1 MTVGED
7 IRACLPLPRLF
18 SVPELHHTDTSS
30 PEGIITAILFLAT
43 ILNYPIP
50 STQVHTKFTDMA
62 DDGVVRVIRNP
73 QAQQASREEPDRNDD
88 CWDFENMGSH
98 LQWQGLAGDAGPVI
112 GHHGCFSELD
122 STREHEFMGSS
133 IGFLLLGRLSDLYGR
148 RHIIVGTSLLGVV
161 GCLLGSFSI
170 NAEMLIAANICNGMA
185 AAAQLPLGVAV
196 AELVPNKARA
206 RAVAVTSVL
215 PFLVVGLGSAL
226 VPSVLHDGSSVQWRW
241 GYYTGA
247 FLAFVSFLLYLGLYR
262 PPSFKQLNVAG
273 KTKLEMIKHLD
284 FVGIFLYISG
294 CVLLLLGFC
303 LGISS
308 YPSVDKEVIGTL
320 VGGFSALVLFV
331 LYEAFSTTE
340 QPLMPPKMF
349 KNVQFA
355 SLVVCAT
362 FSSMV
367 FYALTV
373 LWPFVIGKVFNNGSH
388 TIAWAVS
395 LLAFGATLG
404 IFMTAV
410 PSLRGKHFRKQ
421 CMVASGV
428 ALALMAPLC
437 TIWFDGRQGP
447 IVLVGIIASFA
458 FGHIVAVAIT
468 GVTFVWEPQDIGLAS
483 GVLGSMCS
491 LGCAFART
499 LVTLL
504 LRKKLEEELTKS
516 VTPVALNAILPAPIL
531 QQLATTIQEQA
542 TKNGKTNLTEFTSLS
557 ILTRVAITN
566 AIQSGYSYSLRSI
579 FLALVPFSA
588 VLLIAACFV
597 PDLDQFNTLK
607 VARRMRSPNG
617 NAPQNNEEAAEQPGL
632 ELSMLGRPVSAA
644 DVI

>member
-1 MTVGED
+1 MV
-7 IRACLPLPRLF
+7 
-18 SVPELHHTDTSS
+18 
-30 PEGIITAILFLAT
+30 
-43 ILNYPIP
+43 
-50 STQVHTKFTDMA
+50 
-62 DDGVVRVIRNP
+62 DDGVVRVVRNP
-73 QAQQASREEPDRNDD
+73 QTQQASRGEAVINDD

-98 LQWQGLAGDAGPVI
+98 LQVTHIDGTVRNVDRDALGTTISSESSRIWLLMLAQSLAITAAFLGWVAPGNTSVLFHTDLPQT
-112 GHHGCFSELD
+112 D
-122 STREHEFMGSS
+122 KFMGSS

-148 RHIIVGTSLLGVV
+148 RHFIVGTSLLGVV
-161 GCLLGSFSI
+161 GCLLGSFAV
-170 NAEMLIAANICNGMA
+170 NAEMLIAANICNGLA

-196 AELVPNKARA
+196 AELVPNKDRA
-206 RAVAVTSVL
+206 RTVAGTLVL
-215 PFLVVGLGSAL
+215 PFIVAGLGSAII
-226 VPSVLHDGSSVQWRW
+226 PSLLDDGSPVQWRW

-262 PPSFKQLNVAG
+262 PPSFLQLNVAG

-284 FVGIFLYISG
+284 FVGIFLYVSG
-294 CVLLLLGFC
+294 CVLLPLGFC

-308 YPSVDKEVIGTL
+308 YPSVGKEVIGTL

-331 LYEAFSTTE
+331 IYEAFSTTE

-355 SLVVCAT
+355 SLVACAT

-373 LWPFVIGKVFNNGSH
+373 LWPFVIGKVFNKDSD
-388 TIAWAVS
+388 TVAWSAS
-395 LLAFGATLG
+395 LLPFGATLG
-404 IFMTAV
+404 IASTAV
-410 PSLRGKHFRKQ
+410 PSLRGERFRKQ

-437 TIWFDGRQGP
+437 TIWFDIRHGL
-447 IVLVGIIASFA
+447 IVLAGICASFA
-458 FGHIVAVAIT
+458 LGHIVAVAIT
-468 GVTFVWEPQDIGLAS
+468 GVTLVWEPQDIGLAS

-491 LGCAFART
+491 LGCAFARA

-516 VTPVALNAILPAPIL
+516 VTPVVLDAILPGPIL
-531 QQLATTIQEQA
+531 KQLATTIREQA
-542 TKNGKTNLTEFTSLS
+542 TMNGKTNLTAFTSVS
-557 ILTRVAITN
+557 ILSRFAITN
-566 AIQSGYSYSLRSI
+566 AIQAGYSYSLRSI
-579 FLALVPFSA
+579 FLAIIPFSA
-588 VLLIAACFV
+588 ILLIAACFV
-597 PDLDQFNTLK
+597 PNLDQFNTLK
-607 VARRMRSPNG
+607 VARSLQGPDG
-617 NAPQNNEEAAEQPGL
+617 NAPQNDEEAAEEPGL